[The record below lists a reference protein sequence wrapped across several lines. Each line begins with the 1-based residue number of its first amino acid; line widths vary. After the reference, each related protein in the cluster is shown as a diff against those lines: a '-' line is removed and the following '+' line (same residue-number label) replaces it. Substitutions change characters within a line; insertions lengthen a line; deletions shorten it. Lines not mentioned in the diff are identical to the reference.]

1 MEAMGWLDVSGR
13 VRGGG
18 ELGSA
23 LEEYYAARRGDAW
36 PKAGGGRVA
45 GWRRRRKTSQ
55 GGGPGGPFG
64 PVAMLSENEKNLI
77 GPLG

>member
-1 MEAMGWLDVSGR
+1 LDVSGR

-23 LEEYYAARRGDAW
+23 LEEYYAARRGGAR

-45 GWRRRRKTSQ
+45 G
-55 GGGPGGPFG
+55 
-64 PVAMLSENEKNLI
+64 
-77 GPLG
+77 